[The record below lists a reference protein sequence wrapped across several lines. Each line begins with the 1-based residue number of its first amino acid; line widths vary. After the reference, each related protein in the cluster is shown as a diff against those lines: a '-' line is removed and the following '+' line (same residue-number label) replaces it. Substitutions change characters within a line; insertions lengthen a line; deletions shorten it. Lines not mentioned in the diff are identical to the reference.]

1 VAKLEID
8 HVSLAFMRVVFLEV
22 DTESQWAMASLGPAF
37 LAAFLREH
45 GHEAILIRALIEM
58 PDHEVLRRVREA
70 EPGLIG
76 VSMTTR
82 QWLRSKHLVG
92 MIRQH
97 LQVPVIAGGLH
108 ATFSPEAVLAAP
120 GFDYA
125 GLGECEEALLD
136 LVNALEAGRSPHG
149 IANIWVRGGFKPVLR
164 KPVEP
169 IDRLPFAARDMLEEP
184 MGVVQVSTQRGCP
197 FPCTYCGARMFNE
210 LYEGNGEYGRR
221 RTHENVFA
229 ELRLLREAGRLSY
242 IIFLDDTFTIHH
254 PWVKEFCRLYKQEF
268 RNPFCLHARVETVNE
283 PMLHMLAD
291 AGCQQ
296 ITYGVE
302 SGSERVRREVMK
314 RPVTNQRFRDVFRW
328 TKEAGIF
335 PIANY
340 MLGLPGET
348 RQELQETY
356 QLAEELPSFDF
367 GFFVFYPYPGTHL
380 FQTCRDNGYLPGD
393 YLTRQANHRESIL
406 TLPDLTQGDIDE
418 VYDQFTALRVKRE
431 RQRYGA
437 PPEPIATAADHAY
450 VVSRNG

>member
-1 VAKLEID
+1 
-8 HVSLAFMRVVFLEV
+8 MRVVFLEV

-45 GHEAILIRALIEM
+45 GHEAILVRALIDM
-58 PDHEVLRRVREA
+58 PDQEVIRLLRDA
-70 EPGLIG
+70 QPGLIG

-82 QWLRSKHLVG
+82 QWLRAKHLVAA
-92 MIRQH
+92 IRKA
-97 LQVPVIAGGLH
+97 LDIPVVAGGLH
-108 ATFSPEAVLAAP
+108 ATFSPEAILTAE

-136 LVNALEAGRSPHG
+136 LVNAIEAKRSDHG
-149 IANIWVRGGFKPVLR
+149 IPNIWVKGGFRPVLR

-169 IDRLPFAARDMLEEP
+169 LDRLPFAARDLLDEP
-184 MGVVQVSTQRGCP
+184 NGVVQVSTQRGCP

-221 RTHENVFA
+221 RTHENVFQ
-229 ELRLLREAGRLSY
+229 ELRAIRAAGRLSY
-242 IIFLDDTFTIHH
+242 VIFLDDTFTIHH

-268 RNPFCLHARVETVNE
+268 SAPFCLHARVETVSE
-283 PMLHMLAD
+283 PMLHMLAG

-296 ITYGVE
+296 ITYGIE
-302 SGSERVRREVMK
+302 SGSERVRREIMK
-314 RPVTNQRFRDVFRW
+314 RPVTNQRFRDVIRW

-348 RQELQETY
+348 REELHETY
-356 QLAEELPSFDF
+356 DLAEELPSFDF

-380 FQTCRDNGYLPGD
+380 FQTCRDQGYLPED
-393 YLTRQANHRESIL
+393 YLLRPANHRETIL
-406 TLPDLTQGDIDE
+406 NLPDLTQADIDE
-418 VYDQFTALRVKRE
+418 VYDKFTALRVRRE
-431 RQRYGA
+431 RERWGGPLASA
-437 PPEPIATAADHAY
+437 PSVADHAY
-450 VVSRNG
+450 VVARNG

>member
-1 VAKLEID
+1 
-8 HVSLAFMRVVFLEV
+8 MRVVFLEV

-37 LAAFLREH
+37 LGAYLREH
-45 GHEAILIRALIEM
+45 GHEAVLVRATIGMSDSQVVEM
-58 PDHEVLRRVREA
+58 VRQA
-70 EPGLIG
+70 QPGLIG

-82 QWLRSKHLVG
+82 QWLRARHLVG
-92 MIRQH
+92 LIRQEID
-97 LQVPVIAGGLH
+97 VPVVAGGLH

-136 LVNALEAGRSPHG
+136 LVNALEAGKSAHG
-149 IANIWVRGGFKPVLR
+149 IANIWVRGGFRPVLR

-169 IDRLPFAARDMLEEP
+169 LDRLPFAARDLLEEP
-184 MGVVQVSTQRGCP
+184 LGTVQVSTQRGCP

-221 RTHENVFA
+221 RSHENLFQ
-229 ELRLLREAGRLSY
+229 ELRGLRDAGKLSY

-268 RNPFCLHARVETVNE
+268 QAKFCLHARVETVNE
-283 PMLHMLAD
+283 AMLHMLAD

-328 TKEAGIF
+328 TREAGIF
-335 PIANY
+335 SIANY

-348 RQELQETY
+348 REELHETY
-356 QLAEELPSFDF
+356 ALAEELNAFDL

-380 FQTCRDNGYLPGD
+380 FQTCREKGYLPED
-393 YLTRQANHRESIL
+393 YLMRPANHRESIL
-406 TLPDLTQGDIDE
+406 TLPDLTQSDIDE
-418 VYDQFTALRVKRE
+418 VYDRFTALRVKRE
-431 RQRYGA
+431 RERWGA
-437 PPEPIATAADHAY
+437 PTGVPLIDHAY
-450 VVSRNG
+450 VVASNG